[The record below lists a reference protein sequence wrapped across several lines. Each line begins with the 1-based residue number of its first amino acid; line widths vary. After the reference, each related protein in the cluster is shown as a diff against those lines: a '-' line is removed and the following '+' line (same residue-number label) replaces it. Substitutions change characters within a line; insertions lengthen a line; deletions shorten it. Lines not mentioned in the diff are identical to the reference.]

1 MNRNMATHPKS
12 VYVLSFAEGWGRF
25 NYYGTQMILVLYFTK
40 VFLLSNSKSLA
51 IYGAFASFS
60 FALPILGGLI
70 ADKLLGS
77 FRAIILGII
86 FSILANLLL
95 SFSIFKLFCFGL
107 GLNTFGTGLFKSSC
121 ANLIGALYHPED
133 IKRTRGYT
141 IYYLSIN
148 IGATLGP
155 IVYGLISAYYGWNY
169 CFYVTA
175 LGLSLGLFFLI
186 LNKKYLLQAV
196 LAPKEKLLT
205 LNLIPGLSLKNFLYF
220 ILLLIGLLLG
230 LPFLFPEIINPLLIS
245 FTILIFFIVLFITL
259 KHPPA
264 EKKRILAIL
273 ILGLFGMLFFAASL
287 QVGSSIIL
295 FINDNV
301 HHYLFNWNIPTIMF
315 TSLYPLAVIISA
327 PFITVLWSKLEKRN
341 LNPSTPLKLFY
352 GLVLAALAFIVFSLA
367 AAFAYPLYNHYYALG
382 LIVLGNLFLGCG
394 ELVLT
399 PAMFSAINILAP
411 STIKNSMVGLWFL
424 FVAFGGYFSS
434 VIANFSTQHISPN
447 NLIEN
452 LNVFQHAFLSIS
464 LATLLLSFILLILV
478 PLIKR
483 LSDIKT
489 F

>member
-12 VYVLSFAEGWGRF
+12 VYVLSFLEGWGRF

-51 IYGAFASFS
+51 IYGAFA
-60 FALPILGGLI
+60 
-70 ADKLLGS
+70 
-77 FRAIILGII
+77 
-86 FSILANLLL
+86 

-273 ILGLFGMLFFAASL
+273 ILGLFGMLFFAASNMPK
-287 QVGSSIIL
+287 SPKIRIAKIL
-295 FINDNV
+295 
-301 HHYLFNWNIPTIMF
+301 
-315 TSLYPLAVIISA
+315 
-327 PFITVLWSKLEKRN
+327 
-341 LNPSTPLKLFY
+341 
-352 GLVLAALAFIVFSLA
+352 
-367 AAFAYPLYNHYYALG
+367 
-382 LIVLGNLFLGCG
+382 
-394 ELVLT
+394 
-399 PAMFSAINILAP
+399 
-411 STIKNSMVGLWFL
+411 
-424 FVAFGGYFSS
+424 
-434 VIANFSTQHISPN
+434 
-447 NLIEN
+447 
-452 LNVFQHAFLSIS
+452 
-464 LATLLLSFILLILV
+464 
-478 PLIKR
+478 
-483 LSDIKT
+483 
-489 F
+489 